1 MLQQA
6 IMNALET
13 NENIKHLSKEIE
25 SPSKEIEYINNN
37 KKGRSGKFTTEKYN
51 NQNKRLMEKFDSK
64 MMRQRK
70 RSVNLMRE

>member
-13 NENIKHLSKEIE
+13 NENIRHLSKEIE

-37 KKGRSGKFTTEKYN
+37 KKGPNGKFTAEKYK
-51 NQNKRLMEKFDSK
+51 NKRLMEKFDSK

-70 RSVNLMRE
+70 RSVNLMREQ